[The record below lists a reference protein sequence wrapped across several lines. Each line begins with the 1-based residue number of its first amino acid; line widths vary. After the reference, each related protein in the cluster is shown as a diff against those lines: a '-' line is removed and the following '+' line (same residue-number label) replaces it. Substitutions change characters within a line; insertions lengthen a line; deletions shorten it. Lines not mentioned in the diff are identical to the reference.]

1 MNDPQSLGSI
11 SSVSRGSGVSPELL
25 TSQEENKQFTASRG
39 HGVKSKGSRV
49 SGENVVPLT
58 VQHREDSGRLDKP
71 PWLQQQGGA
80 QPSQGKARRN
90 EKQVR

>member
-1 MNDPQSLGSI
+1 M
-11 SSVSRGSGVSPELL
+11 
-25 TSQEENKQFTASRG
+25 
-39 HGVKSKGSRV
+39 KSKGSRV

-71 PWLQQQGGA
+71 PRLQQQGGA